1 MIIKEKA
8 FESFTWIDIENA
20 NKKELEVI
28 ASKYNLNYFLIKDT
42 LDIGHLPKYEQL
54 HQHDFFIFRAYTS
67 NVKLNIDEIG
77 EMSNKIAFFIFDN
90 KLITIHRA
98 HFSFLNIHEE
108 KHIKISEFFLRIVGF
123 MIDSFKKPTIE
134 ISNKITEIEK
144 TIFLK
149 DYRAILIEEL
159 YYIKTQSRILKKIIS
174 ITEATI
180 LKSQDKYKVSY
191 IYQDIQDQLL
201 NLLTV
206 NEESVDNSSHLMN
219 TYLSLSDQKNN
230 EVVRLLTIFS
240 VFFLPLTFIAGIYG
254 MNFKI
259 MPELNWKLGY
269 AFALCLMAIVVV
281 VIYLWFRRKKIL

>member
-1 MIIKEKA
+1 V
-8 FESFTWIDIENA
+8 N
-20 NKKELEVI
+20 
-28 ASKYNLNYFLIKDT
+28 
-42 LDIGHLPKYEQL
+42 
-54 HQHDFFIFRAYTS
+54 
-67 NVKLNIDEIG
+67 LNIDEIG
-77 EMSNKIAFFIFDN
+77 EMSNKIAFFIFDD

-98 HFSFLNIHEE
+98 HFSFLNVEEE
-108 KHIKISEFFLRIVGF
+108 KHIKISEFFLKIVGF

-149 DYRAILIEEL
+149 DYRAVLIEEL

-254 MNFKI
+254 MNFKF
-259 MPELNWKLGY
+259 MPELNWQLGY
-269 AFALCLMAIVVV
+269 GFALCLMAIVVI

>member
-8 FESFTWIDIENA
+8 FESFTWIDIEKA

-28 ASKYNLNYFLIKDT
+28 ASKYNLNYFLIKDA

-67 NVKLNIDEIG
+67 NVRLNIDEIR
-77 EMSNKIAFFIFDN
+77 EMSNKIAFFIFDD

-98 HFSFLNIHEE
+98 HFPFLNLEEE
-108 KHIKISEFFLRIVGF
+108 KDIKISEFFLKIVGC
-123 MIDSFKKPTIE
+123 MIDSFKTPTLE
-134 ISNKITEIEK
+134 ISDKITQIEK

-149 DYRAILIEEL
+149 DYRAVLIEEL

-180 LKSQDKYKVSY
+180 LKSQDKYKISY
-191 IYQDIQDQLL
+191 IYQDIQDTLL

-206 NEESVDNSSHLMN
+206 NEESVDNSTHLMN

-240 VFFLPLTFIAGIYG
+240 VFFLPLNFIAGVYG
-254 MNFKI
+254 MNFSF
-259 MPELNWKLGY
+259 MPELSWKLGY
-269 AFALCLMAIVVV
+269 AFALCLMAIVVI
-281 VIYLWFRRKKIL
+281 VIYLWFRRKRIL

>member
-8 FESFTWIDIENA
+8 FESFTWIDIEKA

-28 ASKYNLNYFLIKDT
+28 ASKYNLNYFLIKDA

-77 EMSNKIAFFIFDN
+77 EMSNKIAFFIFDD

-98 HFSFLNIHEE
+98 HFPFLNLEEE
-108 KHIKISEFFLRIVGF
+108 KDIKISEFFLKIVGC
-123 MIDSFKKPTIE
+123 MIDSFKTPTLE
-134 ISNKITEIEK
+134 ISDKITEIEK

-149 DYRAILIEEL
+149 DYRAVLIEEL

-191 IYQDIQDQLL
+191 IYQDIQDTLL

-206 NEESVDNSSHLMN
+206 NEESVDNSTHLMN

-254 MNFKI
+254 MNFKF

-269 AFALCLMAIVVV
+269 AFALSLMAIVVI
-281 VIYLWFRRKKIL
+281 VIYLWFRRKRIL

>member
-8 FESFTWIDIENA
+8 FESFTWIDIEKA

-28 ASKYNLNYFLIKDT
+28 ASKYNLNYFLIKDA

-67 NVKLNIDEIG
+67 NVRLNIDEIG
-77 EMSNKIAFFIFDN
+77 EMSNKIAFFIFDD

-98 HFSFLNIHEE
+98 HFPFLIFEEE
-108 KHIKISEFFLRIVGF
+108 KDIKISEFFLKIVGC
-123 MIDSFKKPTIE
+123 MIDSFKTPTLE
-134 ISNKITEIEK
+134 ISDKITEIEK

-149 DYRAILIEEL
+149 DYRAVLIEEL

-191 IYQDIQDQLL
+191 IYQDIQDNLL
-201 NLLTV
+201 NLLTI
-206 NEESVDNSSHLMN
+206 NEESVENSTHLMN

-254 MNFKI
+254 MNFKF
-259 MPELNWKLGY
+259 MPELDWKLGY

>member
-8 FESFTWIDIENA
+8 FDSFTWIDIEDA

-28 ASKYNLNYFLIKDT
+28 ASKYNLSYFLMKDS

-54 HQHDFFIFRAYTS
+54 HKHDFFIFRAYTS
-67 NVKLNIDEIG
+67 TINLNIDEIG
-77 EMSNKIAFFIFDN
+77 EMSNKIAFFIFED

-108 KHIKISEFFLRIVGF
+108 KHIKISELFLRIVGF

-134 ISNKITEIEK
+134 LSNKITQIEK

-149 DYRAILIEEL
+149 DYRVVLIEEL
-159 YYIKTQSRILKKIIS
+159 YFIKSQSRILKKIIS
-174 ITEATI
+174 ITQSIVQE
-180 LKSQDKYKVSY
+180 SQDKYKVSY
-191 IYQDIQDQLL
+191 IHQDIQDQLL
-201 NLLTV
+201 HLLTM
-206 NEESVDNSSHLMN
+206 NEESLENSTQLMN

-240 VFFLPLTFIAGIYG
+240 VFFLPLNFIAGIYG
-254 MNFKI
+254 MNFSF
-259 MPELNWKLGY
+259 MPELTWKLGY
-269 AFALCLMAIVVV
+269 VFALSLMAIVVI
-281 VIYLWFRRKKIL
+281 VIYLWFRRKRIL

>member
-28 ASKYNLNYFLIKDT
+28 ASKYNLNYFLIKDA

-77 EMSNKIAFFIFDN
+77 EMSNKIAFFIFDD

-98 HFSFLNIHEE
+98 HFPFLNLEEE
-108 KHIKISEFFLRIVGF
+108 KDIKISEFFLKIVGC
-123 MIDSFKKPTIE
+123 MIDSFKTPTLE
-134 ISNKITEIEK
+134 ISDKITEIEK

-149 DYRAILIEEL
+149 DYRAVLIEEL

-191 IYQDIQDQLL
+191 IYQDIQDTLL

-206 NEESVDNSSHLMN
+206 NEESVDNSTHLMN

-254 MNFKI
+254 MNFKF

-269 AFALCLMAIVVV
+269 AFALSLMAIVVI

>member
-28 ASKYNLNYFLIKDT
+28 ASKYNLNYFLIKDA

-77 EMSNKIAFFIFDN
+77 EMSNKIAFFIFDD

-98 HFSFLNIHEE
+98 HFPFLNLEEE
-108 KHIKISEFFLRIVGF
+108 KDIKISEFFLKIVGF
-123 MIDSFKKPTIE
+123 MIDSFKTPTLE
-134 ISNKITEIEK
+134 ISDKITEIEK

-149 DYRAILIEEL
+149 DYRAVLIEEL

-191 IYQDIQDQLL
+191 IYQDIQDTLL

-206 NEESVDNSSHLMN
+206 NEESVDNSTHLMN

-254 MNFKI
+254 MNFKF
-259 MPELNWKLGY
+259 MPELNWKIGY
-269 AFALCLMAIVVV
+269 AFALSLMAIVVI
-281 VIYLWFRRKKIL
+281 VIYLWFRRKRIL

>member
-28 ASKYNLNYFLIKDT
+28 ASKYNLNYFLIKDA

-67 NVKLNIDEIG
+67 NVRLNIDEIG
-77 EMSNKIAFFIFDN
+77 EMSNKIAFFIFDD

-98 HFSFLNIHEE
+98 HFPFLNLEEE
-108 KHIKISEFFLRIVGF
+108 KDIKISEFFLKIVGC
-123 MIDSFKKPTIE
+123 MIDSFKTPTIE
-134 ISNKITEIEK
+134 ISDKITEIEK

-149 DYRAILIEEL
+149 DYRAVLIEEL
-159 YYIKTQSRILKKIIS
+159 YYIKTQSRILKKILS

-180 LKSQDKYKVSY
+180 LKSQDKYKISY
-191 IYQDIQDQLL
+191 IYQDIQDTLL

-206 NEESVDNSSHLMN
+206 NEESVDNSTHLMN

-240 VFFLPLTFIAGIYG
+240 VFFLPLNFIAGVYG
-254 MNFKI
+254 MNFLF
-259 MPELNWKLGY
+259 MPELSWKLGY

-281 VIYLWFRRKKIL
+281 VIYLWFRRKRIL

>member
-8 FESFTWIDIENA
+8 FESFTWIDIEKA

-28 ASKYNLNYFLIKDT
+28 ASKYNLNYFLIKDA

-67 NVKLNIDEIG
+67 NVRLNIDEIG
-77 EMSNKIAFFIFDN
+77 EMSNKIAFFIFDD

-98 HFSFLNIHEE
+98 HFPFLNLEEE
-108 KHIKISEFFLRIVGF
+108 KDIKISEFFLKIVGC
-123 MIDSFKKPTIE
+123 MIDSFKTPTLE
-134 ISNKITEIEK
+134 ISDKINQIEK

-149 DYRAILIEEL
+149 DYRAVLIEEL

-191 IYQDIQDQLL
+191 IYQDIQDTLL

-206 NEESVDNSSHLMN
+206 NEESVDNSTHLMN

-240 VFFLPLTFIAGIYG
+240 VFFLPLNFIAGVYG
-254 MNFKI
+254 MNFSF
-259 MPELNWKLGY
+259 MPELSWKLGY

-281 VIYLWFRRKKIL
+281 VIYLWFRRKRIL

>member
-8 FESFTWIDIENA
+8 FESFTWIDIEKA

-28 ASKYNLNYFLIKDT
+28 ASKYNLNYFLIKDA

-67 NVKLNIDEIG
+67 NVRLNIDEVG
-77 EMSNKIAFFIFDN
+77 EMSNKIAFFIFDD

-98 HFSFLNIHEE
+98 HFPFLNLEEE
-108 KHIKISEFFLRIVGF
+108 KDIKISEFFLKIVGF
-123 MIDSFKKPTIE
+123 MIDSFKTPTLE
-134 ISNKITEIEK
+134 ISDKITEIEK

-149 DYRAILIEEL
+149 DYRAVLIEEL

-191 IYQDIQDQLL
+191 IYQDIQDTLL

-206 NEESVDNSSHLMN
+206 NEESVDNSTHLMN

-254 MNFKI
+254 MNFKF

-269 AFALCLMAIVVV
+269 AFALSLMAIVVI
-281 VIYLWFRRKKIL
+281 VIYLWFRRKRIL

>member
-8 FESFTWIDIENA
+8 FDSFTWIDIEDA

-28 ASKYNLNYFLIKDT
+28 ASKYNLNYFLIKDA

-77 EMSNKIAFFIFDN
+77 EMSNKIAFFIFDD

-98 HFSFLNIHEE
+98 HFPFLNLEEE
-108 KHIKISEFFLRIVGF
+108 KDIKISEFFLKIVGF
-123 MIDSFKKPTIE
+123 MIDSFKTPTLE
-134 ISNKITEIEK
+134 ISDKITEIEK

-149 DYRAILIEEL
+149 DYRAVLIEEL

-191 IYQDIQDQLL
+191 IYQDIQDTLL

-206 NEESVDNSSHLMN
+206 NEESVDNSTHLMN

-240 VFFLPLTFIAGIYG
+240 VFFLPLNFIAGIYG
-254 MNFKI
+254 MNFSF
-259 MPELNWKLGY
+259 MPELTWKLGY
-269 AFALCLMAIVVV
+269 AFALSLMAIVVI
-281 VIYLWFRRKKIL
+281 VIYLWFRRKRIL

>member
-8 FESFTWIDIENA
+8 FDSFTWIDIEDA

-28 ASKYNLNYFLIKDT
+28 ASKYNLSYFLMKDS

-54 HQHDFFIFRAYTS
+54 HKHDFFIFRAYTS
-67 NVKLNIDEIG
+67 TINLNIDEIG
-77 EMSNKIAFFIFDN
+77 EMSNKIAFFIFED

-108 KHIKISEFFLRIVGF
+108 KHIKLSELFLRIVGF

-134 ISNKITEIEK
+134 LSNKITQIEK

-149 DYRAILIEEL
+149 DYRVVLIEEL
-159 YYIKTQSRILKKIIS
+159 YFIKSQARILKKIIS
-174 ITEATI
+174 ITESI
-180 LKSQDKYKVSY
+180 IQQSQDKYKVSY
-191 IYQDIQDQLL
+191 IHQDIQDQLL
-201 NLLTV
+201 HLLTM
-206 NEESVDNSSHLMN
+206 NEESLENSTQLMN

-240 VFFLPLTFIAGIYG
+240 VFFLPLNFIAGIYG
-254 MNFKI
+254 MNFSF
-259 MPELNWKLGY
+259 MPELTWKLGY
-269 AFALCLMAIVVV
+269 VFALSLMAIVVI
-281 VIYLWFRRKKIL
+281 VIYLWFRRKRIL

>member
-8 FESFTWIDIENA
+8 FDSFTWIDIEDA

-28 ASKYNLNYFLIKDT
+28 ASKYNLSYFLMKDS

-54 HQHDFFIFRAYTS
+54 HKHDFFIFRAYTS
-67 NVKLNIDEIG
+67 NINLNIDEIG
-77 EMSNKIAFFIFDN
+77 EMSNKIAFFIFED

-108 KHIKISEFFLRIVGF
+108 KHIKISELFLRIVGF

-134 ISNKITEIEK
+134 LSNKITQIEK

-149 DYRAILIEEL
+149 DYRVVLIEEL
-159 YYIKTQSRILKKIIS
+159 YFIKSQSRILKKIIS
-174 ITEATI
+174 ITQSI
-180 LKSQDKYKVSY
+180 VQQSQDKYKVSY
-191 IYQDIQDQLL
+191 IHQDIQDQLL
-201 NLLTV
+201 HLLTM
-206 NEESVDNSSHLMN
+206 NEESLENSTQLMN

-240 VFFLPLTFIAGIYG
+240 VFFLPLNFIAGIYG
-254 MNFKI
+254 MNFSF
-259 MPELNWKLGY
+259 MPELTWKLGY
-269 AFALCLMAIVVV
+269 VFALSLMAIVVI
-281 VIYLWFRRKKIL
+281 VIYLWFRRKRIL

>member
-1 MIIKEKA
+1 MYP
-8 FESFTWIDIENA
+8 
-20 NKKELEVI
+20 EL
-28 ASKYNLNYFLIKDT
+28 FH
-42 LDIGHLPKYEQL
+42 IGSLTIYSYG
-54 HQHDFFIFRAYTS
+54 FFIIFGVLLAFIYLY
-67 NVKLNIDEIG
+67 K
-77 EMSNKIAFFIFDN
+77 NKQEFGLSVD
-90 KLITIHRA
+90 
-98 HFSFLNIHEE
+98 
-108 KHIKISEFFLRIVGF
+108 KISEFFLRIVGF

-149 DYRAILIEEL
+149 DYRAVLIEEL

-254 MNFKI
+254 MNFRF

-281 VIYLWFRRKKIL
+281 VIYLWFRRKRIL

>member
-1 MIIKEKA
+1 MIVKENA

-28 ASKYNLNYFLIKDT
+28 ASKYHLNFFLIKDT

-67 NVKLNIDEIG
+67 NINLNIDEIG
-77 EMSNKIAFFIFDN
+77 EMSNKIAFFIFDD

-98 HFSFLNIHEE
+98 HFSFLNIEEE
-108 KHIKISEFFLRIVGF
+108 KHIKISEFFLKIVGF

-134 ISNKITEIEK
+134 ISNKIGEIEK

-149 DYRAILIEEL
+149 DYRAVLIEEL

-174 ITEATI
+174 ITETTI

-254 MNFKI
+254 MNFRF

-281 VIYLWFRRKKIL
+281 VIYLWFRRKRIL

>member
-1 MIIKEKA
+1 MIVKEKA

-20 NKKELEVI
+20 NKKELELI
-28 ASKYNLNYFLIKDT
+28 ASKYHLNFFLIKDT

-67 NVKLNIDEIG
+67 NVSLNIDEIG
-77 EMSNKIAFFIFDN
+77 EMSNKIAFFIFDD

-98 HFSFLNIHEE
+98 HFSFLNIEEE
-108 KHIKISEFFLRIVGF
+108 KHIKISEFFLKIVGF

-149 DYRAILIEEL
+149 DYRAVLIEEL

-174 ITEATI
+174 ITEAAI

-240 VFFLPLTFIAGIYG
+240 VFFLPLNFIAGVYG
-254 MNFKI
+254 MNFSF
-259 MPELNWKLGY
+259 MPELSWKLGY
-269 AFALCLMAIVVV
+269 AFALCLMAIVVI
-281 VIYLWFRRKKIL
+281 VIYLWFRRKRIL

>member
-8 FESFTWIDIENA
+8 FDSFTWIDIEDA

-28 ASKYNLNYFLIKDT
+28 ASKYNLSYFLMKDS

-54 HQHDFFIFRAYTS
+54 HKHDFFIFRAYTS
-67 NVKLNIDEIG
+67 TINLNIDEIG
-77 EMSNKIAFFIFDN
+77 EMSNKIAFFIFED

-108 KHIKISEFFLRIVGF
+108 KHIKISELFLRIVGF

-134 ISNKITEIEK
+134 LSNKITQIEK

-149 DYRAILIEEL
+149 DYRVVLIEEL
-159 YYIKTQSRILKKIIS
+159 YFIKSQSRILKKIIS
-174 ITEATI
+174 ITQSI
-180 LKSQDKYKVSY
+180 VQQSQDKYKVSY
-191 IYQDIQDQLL
+191 IHQDLQDQLL
-201 NLLTV
+201 HLLTM
-206 NEESVDNSSHLMN
+206 NEESLENSTQLMN

-240 VFFLPLTFIAGIYG
+240 VFFLPLNFIAGIYG
-254 MNFKI
+254 MNFSF
-259 MPELNWKLGY
+259 MPELTWKLGY
-269 AFALCLMAIVVV
+269 AFALSLMAIVVI
-281 VIYLWFRRKKIL
+281 VIYLWFRRKRIL

>member
-8 FESFTWIDIENA
+8 FDSFTWIDIEDA

-28 ASKYNLNYFLIKDT
+28 ASKYNLSYFLMKDS

-54 HQHDFFIFRAYTS
+54 HKHDFFIFRAYTS
-67 NVKLNIDEIG
+67 TINLNIDEIG
-77 EMSNKIAFFIFDN
+77 EMSNKIAFFIFED

-108 KHIKISEFFLRIVGF
+108 KHIKISELFLRIVGF

-134 ISNKITEIEK
+134 LSNKITQIEK

-149 DYRAILIEEL
+149 DYRVVLIEEL
-159 YYIKTQSRILKKIIS
+159 YFIKSQSRILKKIIS
-174 ITEATI
+174 ITQSIVQE
-180 LKSQDKYKVSY
+180 SQDKYKVSY
-191 IYQDIQDQLL
+191 IHQDIQDQLL
-201 NLLTV
+201 HLLTM
-206 NEESVDNSSHLMN
+206 NEESLENSTQLMN

-240 VFFLPLTFIAGIYG
+240 VFFLPLNFIAGIYG
-254 MNFKI
+254 MNFSF
-259 MPELNWKLGY
+259 MPELSWKLGY
-269 AFALCLMAIVVV
+269 AFALCIMAIVVI